1 MSINKFNPV
10 DFARIVKGFREGQGW
25 TQGQMADFLTVNQ
38 GSVSRYEKGRGE
50 PTAST
55 ILKVCD
61 ALGTT
66 PNELLL
72 GGEPKEQAPP
82 ALTVAF
88 ASNLDPRRD
97 ELPVF
102 RAEDYIAV
110 PLVSG
115 YVAAGAPRWSEGEI
129 VDWVTIHK
137 SQINR
142 RKNLVAFRVDKS
154 EGRSMIPTIRPGDI
168 VAIDRDARKET
179 PNHRNVYLIR
189 LDDGF
194 SLKRVEVVDNR
205 ILIRSDN
212 SEEYRPEI
220 INLKLV
226 DFAIIGRVVWL
237 WRGM

>member
-1 MSINKFNPV
+1 MEKY
-10 DFARIVKGFREGQGW
+10 EMGQAQLAEAVGVERA
-25 TQGQMADFLTVNQ
+25 T
-38 GSVSRYEKGRGE
+38 VSRYMSGQVAPQWDVLEKISD
-50 PTAST
+50 T
-55 ILKVCD
+55 LN
-61 ALGTT
+61 T
-66 PNELLL
+66 PLDYLLL
-72 GGEPKEQAPP
+72 GREDGGEAPP

-88 ASNLDPRRD
+88 ASNLDPQRD
-97 ELPVF
+97 KLPVF

-115 YVAAGAPRWSEGEI
+115 FVAAGAPRWSEGEI

-142 RKNLVAFRVDKS
+142 RKNLVAFRVDKGG
-154 EGRSMIPTIRPGDI
+154 GRSMIPTIRPGDI
-168 VAIDRDARKET
+168 VAIDRDVRQET
-179 PNHRNVYLIR
+179 PNHLNVYLIR

-194 SLKRVEVVDNR
+194 SLKRLEVVENR

-212 SEEYRPEI
+212 AEEYRPEI
-220 INLKLV
+220 INPRLV